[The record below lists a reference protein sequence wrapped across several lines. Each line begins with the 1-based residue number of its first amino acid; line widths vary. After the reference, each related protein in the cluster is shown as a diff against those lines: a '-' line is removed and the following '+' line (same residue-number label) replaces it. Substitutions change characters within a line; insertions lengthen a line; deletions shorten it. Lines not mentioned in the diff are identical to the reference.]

1 MILKK
6 AVSVAALWMVISVSY
21 AQFQN
26 IFNFSATLFFT
37 LDGSNRVVTTAPTA
51 TPGVIYVITNP
62 PTLATFQQTYINIFQ
77 VTSLQN

>member
-6 AVSVAALWMVISVSY
+6 AISVAALWMVISVSY

-26 IFNFSATLFFT
+26 IFSFGTSLFYT

-62 PTLATFQQTYINIFQ
+62 PTFATFQATYINIFQ
-77 VTSLQN
+77 VQSLQN